1 MYVIASNLKYSFNL
15 KYSSVGMTTC
25 MYIIASK
32 LKSSLNLKYSN
43 VGMTT
48 CMSVIGSELKSS
60 FNLKLPLFHGNHKS
74 ELIWNVHL

>member
-1 MYVIASNLKYSFNL
+1 MYVTASNLKYSFNL

-32 LKSSLNLKYSN
+32 LKSSLNLKYNN

-48 CMSVIGSELKSS
+48 
-60 FNLKLPLFHGNHKS
+60 
-74 ELIWNVHL
+74 